1 VVNFADVRAVGSGDG
16 PPPGRVWSVDRVGSP
31 GDVEAE
37 DRDAAVDQQQRF
49 RLAVVEVGGHPRRVA
64 AAGVLLD
71 DETVVEHSPGENARP
86 VDEQVLL
93 SSRDVDGDEP
103 PMRSISATGVVTL
116 RKLVAR
122 ELKDDLNNLA
132 IWQLADDGWRTVLTA
147 RLERLQEEHN
157 RALNTPKTNQI
168 TALFTDAVGIDDVA
182 DQWYWQKME
191 SARAKEKLDEFIT
204 LRGDIAH
211 RGSAASSVHKSAVRN
226 YYGHVKHLV
235 DCTERHVG
243 AVIGSVSGQPPWL

>member
-1 VVNFADVRAVGSGDG
+1 
-16 PPPGRVWSVDRVGSP
+16 
-31 GDVEAE
+31 
-37 DRDAAVDQQQRF
+37 
-49 RLAVVEVGGHPRRVA
+49 
-64 AAGVLLD
+64 
-71 DETVVEHSPGENARP
+71 
-86 VDEQVLL
+86 
-93 SSRDVDGDEP
+93 
-103 PMRSISATGVVTL
+103 MRSISATGVVTL

-211 RGSAASSVHKSAVRN
+211 RGSAARSVHKSAVRN